1 MAKRTLKVI
10 QWATG
15 SVGRASLECIGE
27 HPELELVGCYVHSR
41 EKSGQ
46 DVGEILGT
54 GTVGVTTTDDA
65 DAILELDADAVMYA
79 PLVPSG
85 REVAAILRS
94 GKNVVTPVGWF
105 YPAQRDRDR
114 LDQACAEGGV
124 SLHATGIDPGG
135 VTEVFPLMLS
145 AMSSGVTFIRGE
157 EISDIRTYGSV
168 DVVREVML
176 FGAPPEKARQGPM
189 MSLLDSG
196 YTQSTYMM
204 TDALGID
211 RARLRVERTLQTAV
225 ATAPIDSPIGVIQP
239 GEVAG
244 QRFFWD
250 SYVGDRHVSRVGV
263 TWLMGE
269 RNLDPPWDFGEQ
281 GERFEMEVKG
291 DPSTLVSITSWHPES
306 IEEGLRRNPGLVATA
321 AHCVNAIP
329 VVVAAPPGLRTA
341 LDLPMITGRAHSSV
355 TAPITAREENG

>member
-1 MAKRTLKVI
+1 MPLKVI

-15 SVGRASLECIGE
+15 SVGRASLECILA
-27 HPELELVGCYVHSR
+27 HPGLELAGCYVHSA

-54 GTVGVTTTDDA
+54 GPGSVGVTTTSDA
-65 DAILELDADAVMYA
+65 DEILALEADAVMYA
-79 PLVPSG
+79 PLLPSG
-85 REVAAILRS
+85 REVAALLRS

-105 YPAQRDRDR
+105 YPEQKDRDR
-114 LDQACAEGGV
+114 MDAACADGGV
-124 SLHATGIDPGG
+124 TLHATGIDPGG
-135 VTEVFPLMLS
+135 VTEVFPLVLS
-145 AMSSGVTFIRGE
+145 AMSSDVTFIRGE

-176 FGAPPEKARQGPM
+176 FGATPEKARQGPM

-204 TDALGID
+204 TDALGVPRD
-211 RARLRVERTLQTAV
+211 RLRVERTLETAV
-225 ATAPIDSPIGVIQP
+225 ATAPIDSPIGTIAP

-250 SYVGDRHVSRVGV
+250 GYVGEHHLSRVGV

-269 RNLDPPWDFGEQ
+269 ENLEPAWNFGAG
-281 GERFEMEVKG
+281 GERFEMEVAG
-291 DPSTLVSITSWHPES
+291 DPSTRVSITSWHPES
-306 IEEGLRRNPGLVATA
+306 LEQGLRRNPGLVATA

-329 VVVAAPPGLRTA
+329 VVVAAPPGLRTS
-341 LDLPMITGRAHSSV
+341 LDLPMITGRARRDL
-355 TAPITAREENG
+355 TRPQEAR

>member
-1 MAKRTLKVI
+1 MALKVI

-15 SVGRASLECIGE
+15 SVGRASLECILE
-27 HPELELVGCYVHSR
+27 HPDLELAGCYVHSG

-46 DVGEILGT
+46 DVGQILGT
-54 GTVGVTTTDDA
+54 GPVGVTTTNDTGEILRLEA
-65 DAILELDADAVMYA
+65 DAIMYA
-79 PLVPSG
+79 PLIPSG
-85 REVAAILRS
+85 REVSAILRS

-105 YPAQRDRDR
+105 YPEQRDRDR
-114 LDQACAEGGV
+114 LNQACAEGGV
-124 SLHATGIDPGG
+124 SIHATGIDPGG
-135 VTEVFPLMLS
+135 VTEVFPLVLS

-157 EISDIRTYGSV
+157 EISDIRTYGSA

-176 FGAPPEKARQGPM
+176 FGAPPEKARQGAM

-196 YTQSTYMM
+196 YTQSTYLM

-211 RARLRVERTLQTAV
+211 RDQLRVERVLQTAV
-225 ATAPIDSPIGVIQP
+225 ATAPIDSPIGVISP

-250 SYVGDRHVSRVGV
+250 GYVGDHHVSRVGV

-269 RNLDPPWDFGEQ
+269 ENLDPPWNFGEE
-281 GERFEMEVKG
+281 GERFEMEVQG
-291 DPSTLVSITSWHPES
+291 DPSTRVSITSWHPGT

-329 VVVAAPPGLRTA
+329 AVVAAAPGLHTS
-341 LDLPMITGRAHSSV
+341 LDLPMITGRIHSK
-355 TAPITAREENG
+355 ITRVPRLPDTR

>member
-1 MAKRTLKVI
+1 MTLKVI

-15 SVGRASLECIGE
+15 SVGRASIECILE
-27 HPELELVGCYVHSR
+27 HGDLELAGCYVRSG
-41 EKSGQ
+41 EKAGQ
-46 DVGEILGT
+46 DVGDIVGTGPVGVVTTNDPGEIL
-54 GTVGVTTTDDA
+54 A
-65 DAILELDADAVMYA
+65 LEADAVMYA

-85 REVAAILRS
+85 REVAALLRS

-105 YPAQRDRDR
+105 YPEERDRMR
-114 LDQACAEGGV
+114 LDQACADGGV
-124 SLHATGIDPGG
+124 SIHATGIDPGG
-135 VTEVFPLMLS
+135 VTEVFPLILS

-204 TDALGID
+204 TDGLGID
-211 RARLRVERTLQTAV
+211 RDQVRVERTLQTAV
-225 ATAPIDSPIGVIQP
+225 ATAPIDSPIGTIQP

-250 SYVGDRHVSRVGV
+250 GYAGDHHVSRVGV

-269 RNLDPPWDFGEQ
+269 ENLDPAWNFGEQ

-291 DPSTLVSITSWHPES
+291 DPSTLVSITSWHPDS
-306 IEEGLRRNPGLVATA
+306 VEEGLRRNPGLVATA

-329 VVVAAPPGLRTA
+329 AVVAAPPGLRTS
-341 LDLPMITGRAHSSV
+341 LDLPMITGRAHS
-355 TAPITAREENG
+355 AITRRAGRRTR